1 MGVPPLER
9 SREWGRIVR
18 APAKV
23 ATEPLDDLE
32 IDLAWLLML
41 AEQKTPGDP
50 QVTDWGALVAAVARH
65 RAAVFDVPVYDSP
78 HARAAALLQLLLHVP
93 ALERSNALFASAVAY
108 AYLVASG
115 VKVVTSP
122 EQVRDLAR
130 LVKSGEVSVRD
141 IEQELRRWSL

>member
-1 MGVPPLER
+1 MDPRIPQSSTGV
-9 SREWGRIVR
+9 
-18 APAKV
+18 A
-23 ATEPLDDLE
+23 EPLNDLR

-65 RAAVFDVPVYDSP
+65 RAEIFDVPVYDTP

-93 ALERSNALFASAVAY
+93 ALERNNALFASAVAY

-115 VKVVTSP
+115 VKVTTSP

-130 LVKSGEVSVRD
+130 LVKTGRATLPD
-141 IEQELRRWSL
+141 IADELRRWSR

>member
-1 MGVPPLER
+1 L
-9 SREWGRIVR
+9 S
-18 APAKV
+18 
-23 ATEPLDDLE
+23 DLR
-32 IDLAWLLML
+32 IDLAWLLMV

-50 QVTDWGALVAAVARH
+50 QVTDWGALVAAVSRH
-65 RAAVFDVPVYDSP
+65 EAEIFGVPVYDTP

-115 VKVVTSP
+115 VKVVTSA

-130 LVKSGEVSVRD
+130 LVKSGEASVHD
-141 IEQELRRWSL
+141 IAEELRQWSL

>member
-1 MGVPPLER
+1 M
-9 SREWGRIVR
+9 S
-18 APAKV
+18 
-23 ATEPLDDLE
+23 DLS

-50 QVTDWGALVAAVARH
+50 QVSDWGALVAAVARH
-65 RAAVFDVPVYDSP
+65 RAEIFDVPVYDTP
-78 HARAAALLQLLLHVP
+78 YDRAAALLQLLVHVP

-115 VKVVTSP
+115 LKVVTTP

-130 LVKSGEVSVRD
+130 LVKSGEAGVAD
-141 IEQELRRWSL
+141 IARELRRWSL

>member
-1 MGVPPLER
+1 MSDSPNGL
-9 SREWGRIVR
+9 S
-18 APAKV
+18 
-23 ATEPLDDLE
+23 

-50 QVTDWGALVAAVARH
+50 QVADWGALIAAVARH
-65 RAAVFDVPVYDSP
+65 RAEIFGVPVYETP
-78 HARAAALLQLLLHVP
+78 YARAAALLQLLIHVP

-115 VKVVTSP
+115 AKVVTTP

-130 LVKSGEVSVRD
+130 LVKDGAASVDEIAR
-141 IEQELRRWSL
+141 ELRRWSL

>member
-1 MGVPPLER
+1 MNNLR
-9 SREWGRIVR
+9 
-18 APAKV
+18 
-23 ATEPLDDLE
+23 

-65 RAAVFDVPVYDSP
+65 QADIFDVPVYDSP
-78 HARAAALLQLLLHVP
+78 HARAAALLQLLIHVP

-115 VKVVTSP
+115 LKVITSP

-130 LVKSGEVSVRD
+130 LVKSGEASVDD
-141 IEQELRRWSL
+141 IAHELRRWSL

>member
-1 MGVPPLER
+1 MSNLR
-9 SREWGRIVR
+9 
-18 APAKV
+18 
-23 ATEPLDDLE
+23 
-32 IDLAWLLML
+32 IDLAWLLMV

-50 QVTDWGALVAAVARH
+50 QVTDWGALVAAVSRH
-65 RAAVFDVPVYDSP
+65 DAEIFGVPVYDTP

-130 LVKSGEVSVRD
+130 LVKGGEASVSD
-141 IEQELRRWSL
+141 IARELRQWSL